1 MNECFINIKYQQMK
15 EKIIGALLLLCLY
28 ALNVGAQETTK
39 VKSFVV
45 TTQHIPLND
54 RREDLNHD
62 PCALVKVQVIDE
74 ISRIEG
80 NKIGDIVNKG
90 VEKWIFMCKGS
101 RNMKIHLKNNLPVTV
116 KFRDYKI
123 NGLESNRVYEL
134 ILDVPQ
140 KQDIAPVHE
149 NNGVLQMK
157 VFPTQATI
165 SIWGDNFSKQSY
177 RPQDDGTLTIP
188 LAYGRYHYNAK
199 AEDFQDKE
207 GSVFVNDENRWED
220 VRLEPE
226 KAILTI
232 MSYTKNVDFYI
243 DGIKMV
249 KKKHS
254 NEWSGDISIG
264 KHVVEGRRKGYVTK
278 YDTVYIAKNETR
290 YVNFEYLTTK
300 FKQKLV
306 FLKEKKVKMK
316 EEKKSNSS
324 NLEQAPPP
332 NPQTTSNSES
342 SAKDIKVGING
353 NLLTLYVSPFNT
365 NITIDEKNI
374 LRADE
379 DGELTIPLSYGIH
392 KIMMEADGYT
402 SKEVTINIKNSS
414 VSKKIKLSK
423 LKKQKENKKE
433 KKSIQTIDID
443 NKIEVGKTGN
453 LLILNLKSVEGTK
466 ITVDNYTWIQN
477 NPMIKSLQYNLAYGI
492 HKVKAECEGYEPLV
506 FTVNIGKSKVMREVK
521 LKKFGKIKKS
531 KKTKAS
537 SNYISDDSYI
547 NVQK

>member
-1 MNECFINIKYQQMK
+1 MTPKKQLMKVKFIGLI
-15 EKIIGALLLLCLY
+15 LLFCLFG
-28 ALNVGAQETTK
+28 LNVRAQETTK
-39 VKSFVV
+39 VNSFLE

-54 RREDLNHD
+54 RRSDLNGD
-62 PCALVKVQVIDE
+62 PCALVKVQVVDN
-74 ISRIEG
+74 ISRVEG

-134 ILDVPQ
+134 ILDVPK
-140 KQDIAPVHE
+140 KQDIVPVHE

-188 LAYGRYHYNAK
+188 LVYGRYHYIAK

-232 MSYTKNVDFYI
+232 MSYTKKVDFYI
-243 DGIKMV
+243 DGVKMV

-290 YVNFEYLTTK
+290 SVNFEHLTTK
-300 FKQKLV
+300 FKQKLLS
-306 FLKEKKVKMK
+306 LKMKKDKMK

-324 NLEQAPPP
+324 NLEQVPPP
-332 NPQTTSNSES
+332 NPQTISINPES
-342 SAKDIKVGING
+342 STKDINVGING
-353 NLLTLYVSPFNT
+353 NLLTLYVSPFNS
-365 NITIDEKNI
+365 NITIDEKTT

-423 LKKQKENKKE
+423 LKIQKENKKE
-433 KKSIQTIDID
+433 KKSIQTIDIG

-466 ITVDNYTWIQN
+466 ITVDDYTWIQN

-492 HKVKAECEGYEPLV
+492 HKVKAECDGYEPLV
-506 FTVNIGKSKVMREVK
+506 FTVNIGKSKVKREVK
-521 LKKFGKIKKS
+521 LKKLGKTKKS
-531 KKTKAS
+531 KKAKAS
-537 SNYISDDSYI
+537 SNYISDDSYN

>member
-1 MNECFINIKYQQMK
+1 MTPQKQLMKVKFIGLI
-15 EKIIGALLLLCLY
+15 LLFCLFG
-28 ALNVGAQETTK
+28 LNVRAQETTK
-39 VKSFVV
+39 VNSFLE

-54 RREDLNHD
+54 RRSDLNGD
-62 PCALVKVQVIDE
+62 PCALVKVQVVDN
-74 ISRIEG
+74 ISRVEG

-134 ILDVPQ
+134 ILDVPK
-140 KQDIAPVHE
+140 KQDIVPVHE

-188 LAYGRYHYNAK
+188 LVYGRYHYIAK

-232 MSYTKNVDFYI
+232 MSYTKKVDFYI
-243 DGIKMV
+243 DGVKMV

-290 YVNFEYLTTK
+290 SVNFEHLTTK
-300 FKQKLV
+300 FKQKLMS
-306 FLKEKKVKMK
+306 LKMKKDKMK

-324 NLEQAPPP
+324 NLEQVPPP
-332 NPQTTSNSES
+332 NPQTISINPES
-342 SAKDIKVGING
+342 STKDINVGING
-353 NLLTLYVSPFNT
+353 NLLTLYVSPFNS
-365 NITIDEKNI
+365 NITIDEKST

-433 KKSIQTIDID
+433 KKSIQTIDIG

-466 ITVDNYTWIQN
+466 ITVDDYTWIQN

-492 HKVKAECEGYEPLV
+492 HKVKAECDGYEPLV
-506 FTVNIGKSKVMREVK
+506 FTVNIGKSKVKREVK
-521 LKKFGKIKKS
+521 LKKLGKTKKS
-531 KKTKAS
+531 KKAKAS
-537 SNYISDDSYI
+537 SNYISDDSYN

>member
-1 MNECFINIKYQQMK
+1 MTPKKQLMKVKFIGLI
-15 EKIIGALLLLCLY
+15 LLFCLFG
-28 ALNVGAQETTK
+28 LNVRAQETTK
-39 VKSFVV
+39 VNSFLE

-54 RREDLNHD
+54 RRSDLNGD
-62 PCALVKVQVIDE
+62 PCALVKVQVVDN
-74 ISRIEG
+74 ISRVEG

-101 RNMKIHLKNNLPVTV
+101 RNIKIHLKNNLPVTV

-134 ILDVPQ
+134 ILDVPK
-140 KQDIAPVHE
+140 KQDIVPVHE

-188 LAYGRYHYNAK
+188 LVYGRYHYIAK

-232 MSYTKNVDFYI
+232 MSYTKKVDFYI
-243 DGIKMV
+243 DGVKMV

-290 YVNFEYLTTK
+290 SVNFEHLTTK
-300 FKQKLV
+300 FKQKIV
-306 FLKEKKVKMK
+306 SLKMKKDKMK

-324 NLEQAPPP
+324 NLEQVPPP
-332 NPQTTSNSES
+332 NPQTISINPES
-342 SAKDIKVGING
+342 STKDINVGING
-353 NLLTLYVSPFNT
+353 NLLTLYVSPFNS
-365 NITIDEKNI
+365 NITIDEKST

-433 KKSIQTIDID
+433 KKSIQTIDIG

-466 ITVDNYTWIQN
+466 ITVDDYTWIQN

-492 HKVKAECEGYEPLV
+492 HKVKAECDGYEPLV
-506 FTVNIGKSKVMREVK
+506 FTVNIGKSKVKREVK
-521 LKKFGKIKKS
+521 LKKLGKTKKS
-531 KKTKAS
+531 KKAKAS
-537 SNYISDDSYI
+537 SNYISDDSYN

>member
-1 MNECFINIKYQQMK
+1 MTPQKQLMKVKFIGLI
-15 EKIIGALLLLCLY
+15 LLFCLFG
-28 ALNVGAQETTK
+28 LNVRAQETTK
-39 VKSFVV
+39 VNSFLE

-54 RREDLNHD
+54 RRSDLNGD
-62 PCALVKVQVIDE
+62 PCALVKVQVVDN
-74 ISRIEG
+74 ISRVEG
-80 NKIGDIVNKG
+80 NTIGDIVNKG

-101 RNMKIHLKNNLPVTV
+101 RNIKIHLKNNLPVTV

-134 ILDVPQ
+134 ILDVPK
-140 KQDIAPVHE
+140 KQDIVPVHE

-188 LAYGRYHYNAK
+188 LVYGRYHYIAK

-232 MSYTKNVDFYI
+232 MSYTKKVDFYI
-243 DGIKMV
+243 DGVKMV

-290 YVNFEYLTTK
+290 SVNFEHLTTK
-300 FKQKLV
+300 FKQKL
-306 FLKEKKVKMK
+306 LSLKMK
-316 EEKKSNSS
+316 KEKKSNSS
-324 NLEQAPPP
+324 NLEQVPPP
-332 NPQTTSNSES
+332 NPQTISINPES
-342 SAKDIKVGING
+342 STKDINVGING
-353 NLLTLYVSPFNT
+353 NLLTLYVSPFNS
-365 NITIDEKNI
+365 NITIDEKTT

-379 DGELTIPLSYGIH
+379 DGELTVPLSYGIH

-433 KKSIQTIDID
+433 KKSIQTIDIG

-466 ITVDNYTWIQN
+466 ITVDDYTWIQN

-492 HKVKAECEGYEPLV
+492 HKVKAECDGYEPLV
-506 FTVNIGKSKVMREVK
+506 FTVNIGKSKVKREVK
-521 LKKFGKIKKS
+521 LKKLGKTKKS
-531 KKTKAS
+531 KKAKAS
-537 SNYISDDSYI
+537 SNYISDDSYN

>member
-1 MNECFINIKYQQMK
+1 MTPQKQLMKVKFIGLI
-15 EKIIGALLLLCLY
+15 LLFCLFG
-28 ALNVGAQETTK
+28 LNVRAQETTK
-39 VKSFVV
+39 VNSFLE

-54 RREDLNHD
+54 RRSDLNGD
-62 PCALVKVQVIDE
+62 PCALVKVQVVDN
-74 ISRIEG
+74 ISRVEG

-134 ILDVPQ
+134 ILDVPK
-140 KQDIAPVHE
+140 KQDIVPVHE

-188 LAYGRYHYNAK
+188 LVYGRYHYIAK

-232 MSYTKNVDFYI
+232 MSYTKKVDFYI
-243 DGIKMV
+243 DGVKMV

-290 YVNFEYLTTK
+290 SVNFEHLTTK
-300 FKQKLV
+300 FKQKLLS
-306 FLKEKKVKMK
+306 LKMKKDKMK

-324 NLEQAPPP
+324 NLEQVPPP
-332 NPQTTSNSES
+332 NPQTISINPES
-342 SAKDIKVGING
+342 STKDINVGING
-353 NLLTLYVSPFNT
+353 NLLTLYVSPFNS
-365 NITIDEKNI
+365 NITIDEKTT

-423 LKKQKENKKE
+423 LKIQKENKKE
-433 KKSIQTIDID
+433 KKSIQTIDIG

-466 ITVDNYTWIQN
+466 ITVDDYTWIQN

-492 HKVKAECEGYEPLV
+492 HKVKAECDGYEPLV
-506 FTVNIGKSKVMREVK
+506 FTVNIGKSKVKREVK
-521 LKKFGKIKKS
+521 LKKLGKTKKS
-531 KKTKAS
+531 KKAKAS
-537 SNYISDDSYI
+537 SNYISDDSYN